1 MTPGDPSLA
10 WFGWEAVDP
19 STGEPYAHP
28 DDVGE
33 DALADREVWAATNPA
48 LGVGPGSRI
57 DPEHMEKELRA
68 MPARSFAVELLNV
81 GDWPDPDPDADRKI
95 DADAWE
101 ACADPGS
108 QPAGLVCFSFDVPP
122 SRGSCAVAAAGWR
135 RDGAAHVEIADLRS
149 GTGWVPPRLAELAG
163 RHPTLGITAA
173 KASPAASLLTK
184 VELALESSALP
195 ADERTGR
202 RVRTLETQDQARACG
217 EFFDLVEQFGLRHL
231 GTTELAAAVRGAK
244 TRPLGDA
251 WLWSRSTSV
260 ANVSPLIA
268 VTNALWGLAAIEPP
282 PPPVDAAKMRIRR
295 L

>member
-28 DDVGE
+28 DDVDA

-48 LGVGPGSRI
+48 LGSRI
-57 DPEHMEKELRA
+57 DPEHMAKEHRA

-81 GDWPDPDPDADRKI
+81 GDWPDPDPEASRKI
-95 DADAWE
+95 DGEAWA
-101 ACADPGS
+101 ACADPNS
-108 QPAGLVCFSFDVPP
+108 EPSGLVCFSFDVPP

-135 RDGAAHVEIADLRS
+135 RDGAAHVEVADMRA
-149 GTGWVPPRLAELAG
+149 GTAWVAPRLAELAG
-163 RHPTLGITAA
+163 RHATLGITVA
-173 KASPAASLLTK
+173 KASPAASLITK
-184 VELALESSALP
+184 VELALEATDLP

-202 RVRTLETQDQARACG
+202 RLRVLETQEQARACG
-217 EFFDLVEQFGLRHL
+217 EFFDLVEQLALRHL
-231 GTTELAAAVRGAK
+231 GTTELAAAVRGAE

-251 WLWSRSTSV
+251 WVWSRSTSV

-268 VTNALWGLAAIEPP
+268 ATNALYGLAVIEPP
-282 PPPVDAAKMRIRR
+282 PPPVDVAKMRIRR